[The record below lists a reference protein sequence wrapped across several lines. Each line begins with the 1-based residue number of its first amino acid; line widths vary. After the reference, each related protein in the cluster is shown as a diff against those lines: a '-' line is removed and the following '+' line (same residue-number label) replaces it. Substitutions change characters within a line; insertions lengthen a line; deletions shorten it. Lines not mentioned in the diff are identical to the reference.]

1 MLLMFKKDFS
11 IFIGMKYFSSQSSY
25 TPTILVIS
33 FTNLCSIIMCHVVG
47 EGNINMNKSVYFSKT
62 AKFSM
67 PEI

>member
-1 MLLMFKKDFS
+1 
-11 IFIGMKYFSSQSSY
+11 MKYFSTQSSY

-33 FTNLCSIIMCHVVG
+33 FTNLSSIIMCHVVG
-47 EGNINMNKSVYFSKT
+47 AGNINMNKSVYFSKT